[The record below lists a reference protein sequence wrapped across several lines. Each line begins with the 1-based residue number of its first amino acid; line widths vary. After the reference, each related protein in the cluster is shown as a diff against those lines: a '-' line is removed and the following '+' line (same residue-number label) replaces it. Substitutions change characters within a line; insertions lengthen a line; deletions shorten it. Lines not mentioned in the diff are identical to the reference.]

1 MMEPFHIQVP
11 AGARIPILVS
21 VPHCGTSFPDEIRP
35 EFDQSIIASP
45 EDTDW
50 FVDRLYGF
58 APSMGITMLTAEY
71 SRWVI
76 DLNRHPDRKP
86 LYTDGR
92 IITDLCPTTTFLG
105 KSIYRDGRQKVDDA
119 EIRRRRHLYFEPYH
133 NMLAKLLADLKAEFG
148 HVLLWDCHSIKQHVP
163 TIQPDK
169 FPDLILGSADGSSA
183 DKSLIELALTTL
195 GKGNYSMKHNH
206 PFKGG
211 FITRH
216 FGRPIEKQHAL
227 QLEMSKINYMNN
239 SETSYDTGRAE
250 KMEQL
255 LITTLSNLASHLS
268 TTKH

>member
-1 MMEPFHIQVP
+1 MMKPFHIRVP
-11 AGARIPILVS
+11 AGARIPILLS
-21 VPHCGTSFPDEIRP
+21 VPHCGTSFPDDIKS

-50 FVDRLYGF
+50 FVDRLYEF

-76 DLNRHPDRKP
+76 DLNRHPERRP

-105 KSIYRDGRQKVDDA
+105 KSIYRDGRQQIDEV
-119 EIRRRRHLYFEPYH
+119 EIRRRRHLYFDTYH

-148 HVLLWDCHSIKQHVP
+148 QVLLWDCHSIKQLVP

-169 FPDLILGSADGSSA
+169 FPDLILGSVDGSSA
-183 DKSLIELALTTL
+183 DRSLIEVALTTL
-195 GKGNYSMKHNH
+195 NKGEYTMTHNH

-216 FGRPIEKQHAL
+216 FGRPVEKQHAL
-227 QLEMSKINYMNN
+227 QLEMSKINYMND
-239 SETSYDTGRAE
+239 SETDYDATRAE
-250 KMEQL
+250 KMAEL
-255 LITTLSNLASHLS
+255 LIDTLSNLADHLC
-268 TTKH
+268 TRKH